1 MHTGFSKLTS
11 AMAWERHP
19 TPHSFVWSL
28 GGVFSPPLCSAKKQS
43 GLEKKMP
50 GMFVKLMSISRAGEK
65 KAQRQWGVTLVRIMS
80 LHVTQT
86 GTRPSVNTF
95 PFYALMW
102 VQPFFFSPFPEL
114 NFHIIASRLLC
125 KRACI
130 LLFNYSIIVVQ
141 FFKTPDVLVGFP
153 VLLTSQMQI
162 HQLPPSAVYWHNLE
176 LP

>member
-1 MHTGFSKLTS
+1 MWRLYETQKKKSPLFKMHTGFSKLTS

-102 VQPFFFSPFPEL
+102 VQPFFFLLSL
-114 NFHIIASRLLC
+114 NWTF
-125 KRACI
+125 I
-130 LLFNYSIIVVQ
+130 LLPHVCCVRGHAYFYSTTVS
-141 FFKTPDVLVGFP
+141 L
-153 VLLTSQMQI
+153 
-162 HQLPPSAVYWHNLE
+162 
-176 LP
+176 